1 MANTF
6 ATDDFDSTAMIA
18 PQSATN
24 VGLSGLFKT
33 ITERFALSRQKR
45 VDEEVGRFIEAQG
58 GQLTDDIER
67 QISRRFGSM
76 T

>member
-6 ATDDFDSTAMIA
+6 ASDDFDSTAMIA
-18 PQSATN
+18 PHNGPA
-24 VGLSGLFKT
+24 VGLSSFFKS
-33 ITERFALSRQKR
+33 ITEHFAVARQKR
-45 VDEEVGRFIEAQG
+45 VDAEVGRFIETQG

-76 T
+76 S

>member
-6 ATDDFDSTAMIA
+6 ASDDFDSTAMIA
-18 PQSATN
+18 PHNGSA
-24 VGLSGLFKT
+24 VGLSGLFKS
-33 ITERFALSRQKR
+33 ITERFALARQHR
-45 VDEEVGRFIEAQG
+45 IDNEVGRFIETHG

-76 T
+76 S